1 VFCRRRPVDPAW
13 RPFCSERCKT
23 RDLANWADESYRIG
37 GEPSDDVS
45 PDADPDAPY
54 HPGSSS

>member
-1 VFCRRRPVDPAW
+1 MFCRQRPAVPAW

-37 GEPSDDVS
+37 GAQADEVS
-45 PDADPDAPY
+45 LPDPDD
-54 HPGSSS
+54 GQSLG